1 MSTPDDIDVSKSEQS
16 TTRRSRLIAKDA
28 NYCKLCGTLIPE
40 DCPLRGQGY
49 CDCVQQFSRHTVK
62 KNTPV
67 AAPVPLSTTTEEKKL
82 QTTPKEPK
90 DLSTVRCFRC
100 YYAGHLAKD
109 CETKICDFCK
119 GTRHTSDQCRKN
131 PENYCTKCN
140 YFGHTAENCK
150 HKVCEV
156 CTKPGHTRDDC
167 WKLMTCGGCG
177 KMGHPTVNCKGV
189 KEPTVKSAN
198 NSRNTNVRGT
208 RTNNSQPP
216 EKRVRCWLCKT
227 QNEHDTVDCPK
238 QATLECG
245 ECGDVGHH
253 SKFCNSEYIYR
264 R

>member
-1 MSTPDDIDVSKSEQS
+1 MSTPDDIDTSKSEHI
-16 TTRRSRLIAKDA
+16 TRKSRLIAKDA

-49 CDCVQQFSRHTVK
+49 CDCVQQYSRHSAK
-62 KNTPV
+62 KPTNLT
-67 AAPVPLSTTTEEKKL
+67 AAPTSTAPQSTPEEKKP
-82 QTTPKEPK
+82 QTGPKEPK

-100 YYAGHLAKD
+100 YYTGHLAKD

-119 GTRHTSDQCRKN
+119 GKHHTSDQCRKN

-140 YFGHTAENCK
+140 YFGHNADNCK

-156 CTKPGHTRDDC
+156 CGKPGHTRDDC
-167 WKLMTCGGCG
+167 WKLMTCEKCG

-189 KEPTVKSAN
+189 KPSTVKPAN
-198 NSRNTNVRGT
+198 DSTKSTNTRNG
-208 RTNNSQPP
+208 PP
-216 EKRVRCWLCKT
+216 PKRIRCWICKT
-227 QNEHDTVDCPK
+227 QNEHDTKDCPK
-238 QATLECG
+238 QSEMECG

-253 SKFCNSEYIYR
+253 SKFCNNEYIYR